1 MPIRFPEDEPTL
13 AHFRKAEEGGGEE
26 SALLVRHSGLPQMHM
41 HMHTYIYAYI
51 YIDPPAQNLMALSW
65 SVWVTGS
72 ERDSKHGSQ
81 VRLFSFGTAVLVLQF
96 DSFSRTPTIPTV
108 EMDQERLAWCPRCQ
122 VSGPGERCP
131 LGGW

>member
-51 YIDPPAQNLMALSW
+51 YIDPRPKTLWHS
-65 SVWVTGS
+65 
-72 ERDSKHGSQ
+72 HG
-81 VRLFSFGTAVLVLQF
+81 
-96 DSFSRTPTIPTV
+96 
-108 EMDQERLAWCPRCQ
+108 
-122 VSGPGERCP
+122 VSGLQGQNVIANTVRR
-131 LGGW
+131 